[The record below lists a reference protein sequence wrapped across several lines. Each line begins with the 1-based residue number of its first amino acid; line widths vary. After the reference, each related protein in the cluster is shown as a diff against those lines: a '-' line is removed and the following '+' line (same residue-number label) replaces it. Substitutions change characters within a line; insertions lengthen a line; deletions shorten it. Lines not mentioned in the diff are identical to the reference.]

1 MTDAPRP
8 HERSGSEQERFN
20 SADAAAAR
28 LDGAELRRRALGSLW
43 DSFVVSLAGP
53 KRLGTLAILVASWC
67 GLWGSFSAANIIA
80 GVLVGVVVMTVGL
93 GGRRSR
99 GGIRLVPLLKFAA
112 LVSVDLVTSTLSV
125 MREVLT
131 PTDYT
136 EEGIVGVD
144 LPDGAEHHL
153 LLLFVAI
160 TVTPGTAVVAAEGDG
175 RRVYLH
181 VLHCPR
187 RAQIEEHVRDLARL
201 AAEALPVESGDRP
214 TNEPVEAAR

>member
-1 MTDAPRP
+1 MTDAPP
-8 HERSGSEQERFN
+8 PQERSGSEQERFN
-20 SADAAAAR
+20 SAEAAAR

-53 KRLGTLAILVASWC
+53 KRIGTLAILVASWC

-80 GVLVGVVVMTVGL
+80 GVLVGIVVMTVGL

-99 GGIRLVPLLKFAA
+99 GGIRLIPLLKFAG

-144 LPDGAEHHL
+144 LPEGAEHHL

-214 TNEPVEAAR
+214 AIEPVEVTR